1 MGKKFNCF
9 ENIPLKTDYIKDKE
23 QVLYDNVGY
32 MVDRCLSMFTY
43 TNIPDTIPPKYLD
56 LYLFK
61 NGECFFTKEND
72 DYYIFT
78 GGQGGELDAYYRPT
92 IYTVANP
99 YLGISKNYKIG
110 VDGVLIKND
119 TLEKGIIPLLVKYNS
134 LIAENLLTMKLATIN
149 ARTLSHFSAPDDATK
164 ISAEKYLQDLE
175 NGKLGV
181 IAENA
186 FLDGVKVHTVGNT
199 TGRAIT
205 ELVELNQYL
214 QAGMFNELGLDA
226 NYNMKREAISASEAQ
241 LNDDFLLPLVDNMLE
256 CRKRAFEEIKKL
268 FGLEI
273 GVEFAS
279 SWRTNYLEDEAE
291 KKIYEDTISGE
302 NEENSSQ
309 QENPADNVE
318 ETQKEVEETQ
328 EEVKEEETQEEE
340 KQEEETKEEQEE
352 QEEEKQEEEKQEE
365 KEDDTI

>member
-1 MGKKFNCF
+1 MGKKFKCF
-9 ENIPLKTDYIKDKE
+9 DNIPLKTDYIKDKE
-23 QVLYDNVGY
+23 QVLFDNVGY
-32 MVDRCLSMFTY
+32 MVNRCLSMFTY
-43 TNIPDTIPPKYLD
+43 ENFPSNIPSKYLD
-56 LYLFK
+56 LYLFQ

-72 DYYIFT
+72 EYYIFT
-78 GGQGGELDAYYRPT
+78 GGQGGELDAFYRPT

-134 LIAENLLTMKLATIN
+134 LIVENLLTMKLATIN

-164 ISAEKYLQDLE
+164 TSAEKYLQDLE

-181 IAENA
+181 IAENS

-214 QAGMFNELGLDA
+214 QAGMYNELGLDA

-256 CRKRAFEEIKKL
+256 CRKAAFEEIKKL

-273 GVEFAS
+273 GVEFSS
-279 SWRTNYLEDEAE
+279 SWRTNYLEDKAE
-291 KKIYEDTISGE
+291 TKIYEETISGE

-309 QENPADNVE
+309 QENPAEKVEEVTEEVE
-318 ETQKEVEETQ
+318 ETGEEEKQEEEKENPAENEEEETQ
-328 EEVKEEETQEEE
+328 EEVKEET
-340 KQEEETKEEQEE
+340 

-365 KEDDTI
+365 K